1 VWREEAGMSRH
12 ILTAMAV
19 VVFAAGTAFA
29 QKVDQAPMK
38 RTQASDGAGM
48 FNAYCASCHGLD
60 GKGGG
65 PAAKA
70 LAKAPADLTKIT
82 ARNGGTFP
90 AIKIKR
96 YIEGADEIAA
106 HGSRDMPVWSTL
118 FRSMQPDT
126 VPLRIQALSD
136 FIASIQQ

>member
-1 VWREEAGMSRH
+1 MSRH

-70 LAKAPADLTKIT
+70 LAQAPADLTKIT

>member
-1 VWREEAGMSRH
+1 MSRH

-65 PAAKA
+65 PAAAA

-82 ARNGGTFP
+82 ARNGGSFP

-106 HGSRDMPVWSTL
+106 HGSRDMTVWSTL

>member
-1 VWREEAGMSRH
+1 MTRQVLGAFM
-12 ILTAMAV
+12 ILAFTAV
-19 VVFAAGTAFA
+19 AAAAQPKIEQGT
-29 QKVDQAPMK
+29 MK
-38 RTQASDGAGM
+38 RVPANDGAAM
-48 FNAYCASCHGLD
+48 FTSYCAACHGAT
-60 GKGGG
+60 GVGNG
-65 PAAKA
+65 PAASA
-70 LAKAPADLTKIT
+70 LTKAPADLTKIT

>member
-1 VWREEAGMSRH
+1 MSRH

>member
-1 VWREEAGMSRH
+1 MARHVVAG
-12 ILTAMAV
+12 IAAV
-19 VVFAAGTAFA
+19 LLFSGSALA
-29 QKVDQAPMK
+29 QEVKQVPMK

-48 FNAYCASCHGLD
+48 YNAYCASCHGLGALGD
-60 GKGGG
+60 G

-70 LAKAPADLTKIT
+70 MTKAPADLTKLS

-90 AIKIKR
+90 ETKIKR

-118 FRSMQPDT
+118 FRSMERDT

-136 FIASIQQ
+136 FLKSIQK

>member
-1 VWREEAGMSRH
+1 MSRH

-126 VPLRIQALSD
+126 VPLQIQALSD

>member
-1 VWREEAGMSRH
+1 MSRH

-82 ARNGGTFP
+82 ARNRGTFP

>member
-1 VWREEAGMSRH
+1 MSRH
-12 ILTAMAV
+12 ILTAMAA

>member
-1 VWREEAGMSRH
+1 MTRQ
-12 ILTAMAV
+12 ILTAVAAV
-19 VVFAAGTAFA
+19 AFVASTAWA
-29 QKVDQAPMK
+29 QKIEQTPMK
-38 RTQASDGAGM
+38 RTAANDGAGM

-60 GKGGG
+60 ATGNG

-90 AIKIKR
+90 ETKIKR

-118 FRSMQPDT
+118 FRSMEPAT
-126 VPLRIQALSD
+126 VPLRVQALAD
-136 FIASIQQ
+136 FLKSIQK

>member
-1 VWREEAGMSRH
+1 MSRH

-29 QKVDQAPMK
+29 QKVEQAPMK

>member
-1 VWREEAGMSRH
+1 MTRQ
-12 ILTAMAV
+12 ILAAVAAVAFVASTAW
-19 VVFAAGTAFA
+19 A
-29 QKVDQAPMK
+29 QKIEQTPMK
-38 RTQASDGAGM
+38 RTAANDGAGM

-60 GKGGG
+60 ATGNG

-90 AIKIKR
+90 ETKIKR

-118 FRSMQPDT
+118 FRTMEPAT
-126 VPLRIQALSD
+126 VPLRVQALAD
-136 FIASIQQ
+136 FLKSIQK

>member
-1 VWREEAGMSRH
+1 MSRH

-82 ARNGGTFP
+82 ARNGGSFP

>member
-1 VWREEAGMSRH
+1 MRRM
-12 ILTAMAV
+12 ILTV
-19 VVFAAGTAFA
+19 LTFSAAIALAAATASA
-29 QKVDQAPMK
+29 QSVKTDTMK
-38 RTQASDGAGM
+38 QTVASDGPGM

-70 LAKAPADLTKIT
+70 LAKAPADLTKIA

-126 VPLRIQALSD
+126 VPLRIQALTD
-136 FIASIQQ
+136 FLAKIQQ

>member
-1 VWREEAGMSRH
+1 MRRL
-12 ILTAMAV
+12 ILTAFIAAV
-19 VVFAAGTAFA
+19 AVAAATAEA
-29 QKVDQAPMK
+29 QTIKTGPMK
-38 RTQASDGAGM
+38 QTVASDGPGM

-60 GKGGG
+60 GKGSG

-70 LAKAPADLTKIT
+70 LSKAPADLTTIK

-126 VPLRIQALSD
+126 VPLRIQALTD
-136 FIASIQQ
+136 FLATIQQ

>member
-1 VWREEAGMSRH
+1 MSRH

-29 QKVDQAPMK
+29 QKVEQAPMK

-90 AIKIKR
+90 VIKIKR

>member
-1 VWREEAGMSRH
+1 MRRL
-12 ILTAMAV
+12 ILTAFIAAV
-19 VVFAAGTAFA
+19 AVAAATAQAQAQTVKTGT
-29 QKVDQAPMK
+29 MK
-38 RTQASDGAGM
+38 QTVASDGPGM

-60 GKGGG
+60 GKGSG

-70 LAKAPADLTKIT
+70 LSKAPADLTTIK

-126 VPLRIQALSD
+126 VPLRIQALTD
-136 FIASIQQ
+136 FLATIQQ

>member
-1 VWREEAGMSRH
+1 MTRH
-12 ILTAMAV
+12 ILMTAAV
-19 VVFAAGTAFA
+19 LVFAAGTASA
-29 QKVDQAPMK
+29 QKIEQVPMK
-38 RTQASDGAGM
+38 RTAVNDGAGM

-60 GKGGG
+60 ATGSG

-70 LAKAPADLTKIT
+70 LAKAPADLTRIT

-90 AIKIKR
+90 EIKIRR

-118 FRSMQPDT
+118 FRTMEPDT
-126 VPLRIQALSD
+126 MPLRIQALSD
-136 FIASIQQ
+136 FLKSIQK

>member
-1 VWREEAGMSRH
+1 
-12 ILTAMAV
+12 
-19 VVFAAGTAFA
+19 
-29 QKVDQAPMK
+29 MK
-38 RTQASDGAGM
+38 RTPASDGASM

-70 LAKAPADLTKIT
+70 LAKAPADLTKIS

-90 AIKIKR
+90 R
-96 YIEGADEIAA
+96 RRSPLHRRRRRIAA

-118 FRSMQPDT
+118 FRSMEPGT

-136 FIASIQQ
+136 FLKSIQK

>member
-1 VWREEAGMSRH
+1 MSRH

-19 VVFAAGTAFA
+19 VVFATGTAFA

>member
-1 VWREEAGMSRH
+1 MTRQ
-12 ILTAMAV
+12 ILTAVAAV
-19 VVFAAGTAFA
+19 AFVASTAWA
-29 QKVDQAPMK
+29 QKIEQTPMK
-38 RTQASDGAGM
+38 RTAANDGAGM

-60 GKGGG
+60 ATGNG

-90 AIKIKR
+90 ETKIKR

-118 FRSMQPDT
+118 FRSMEPAT
-126 VPLRIQALSD
+126 VPLRVQALSD
-136 FIASIQQ
+136 FLKSIQK